1 MSGELFCFLTQI
13 KKDRNDDDG
22 HLLEIGRSISCK
34 ENSLK
39 EKGNKD

>member
-1 MSGELFCFLTQI
+1 MSGGAFCFLTQL
-13 KKDRNDDDG
+13 KKDRNDHG
-22 HLLEIGRSISCK
+22 RLLEIGRSISCK